1 MNSDRQSDT
10 LQSNRTREDP
20 LRGIVVAEIGDGR
33 CSQGLPNGV
42 YVVIVLKQYMSNK
55 NCLSL
60 FYVFFQITRPFL
72 CYLHLPS

>member
-1 MNSDRQSDT
+1 MKNENVRGS
-10 LQSNRTREDP
+10 LPNVLLI

-33 CSQGLPNGV
+33 CSQGLPNGI
-42 YVVIVLKQYMSNK
+42 YAVIVLKQYMSNK

-60 FYVFFQITRPFL
+60 FYFFFFQITRPFL